1 MLNNIK
7 TPYNGI
13 IYDSKTEA
21 RYAAHLD
28 QLKSQ
33 GKIKAWDR
41 QVPFEVIDDAGH
53 KYKLIVD
60 FLVTFTDR
68 QEIHETKS
76 GYFSDDFKFKLRLY
90 TNRYTYPYFIVEP
103 GKHGGWTYTTPQQFF
118 RIYQPTKELT
128 VITLKKTPTKQH
140 SWIEIL
146 LSAALHHF
154 VALFVK

>member
-1 MLNNIK
+1 MKPRYFYIVSSENSDITEYFGESIK
-7 TPYNGI
+7 I
-13 IYDSKTEA
+13 WF
-21 RYAAHLD
+21 
-28 QLKSQ
+28 
-33 GKIKAWDR
+33 KIFKN
-41 QVPFEVIDDAGH
+41 
-53 KYKLIVD
+53 LIVD